1 MFGLFNAPFKPDRDI
16 PSLAGK
22 VLFITGANAGLGYES
37 LIHFAKR
44 NPEKIYLCARSKAKY
59 DAAMKGITAAVP
71 NAASFVIYLEL
82 DLASLSSV
90 AAAADSFIAENPRLD
105 ILMNNAGIMAQ
116 PPALTKDGYEI
127 QFGTNYVGH
136 HLLTK
141 RLLPIME
148 KTAAAEPNADVRIIN
163 LTSGGYQFAPK
174 PTGFIPA
181 ACTTD
186 MASYS
191 TFARY
196 GQSKL
201 ANILFTNELVRRYP
215 AIMSVS
221 IHPGLVETLVF
232 QRRLQ
237 KDTPGSVS
245 LRPIW
250 TVLKQPSVGA
260 YNQTWASVTPVE
272 GKAGTGKER
281 LKPVKPGGYYV
292 SVTKEGSMTK
302 FAKDG
307 ELAKQLWD
315 WTEAEL
321 QSMATKLFFYGCR
334 ISRFWLIEAWR
345 RLKLWFSSKG
355 PAEQRIGL
363 HLQGVQ
369 GLARWNGTAR
379 PG

>member
-1 MFGLFNAPFKPDRDI
+1 MFGLFGAPFKPDRDI
-16 PSLAGK
+16 PSLVGK
-22 VLFITGANAGLGYES
+22 VIFITGANGGLGYES
-37 LIHFAKR
+37 LIHLAKH

-90 AAAADSFIAENPRLD
+90 ATAADSFSAENSRLD

-127 QFGTNYVGH
+127 RFGTNHVGH
-136 HLLTK
+136 YLLTK
-141 RLLPIME
+141 RLLPIMQ
-148 KTAAAEPNADVRIIN
+148 KTAAEPNADVRIIN
-163 LTSGGYQFAPK
+163 LTSGAYKFAPE

-181 ACTTD
+181 TCTTD
-186 MASYS
+186 MASYD
-191 TFARY
+191 TFVRY

-215 AIMSVS
+215 AITSVS
-221 IHPGLVETLVF
+221 IHPGLVETGLS
-232 QRRLQ
+232 
-237 KDTPGSVS
+237 TPFAEAYPWLSFF

-250 TVLKQPSVGA
+250 MLVAKQPSVGA
-260 YNQTWASVTPVE
+260 YNQTWASVAPVE
-272 GKAGTGKER
+272 GKAGTDKER

-292 SVTKEGSMTK
+292 PVAKEGSMTK

-321 QSMATKLFFYGCR
+321 QKHGY
-334 ISRFWLIEAWR
+334 
-345 RLKLWFSSKG
+345 
-355 PAEQRIGL
+355 
-363 HLQGVQ
+363 
-369 GLARWNGTAR
+369 
-379 PG
+379 